1 MALKQIM
8 LAKKIE
14 GKEREIEN
22 LRNLTKQFE
31 KREKEL
37 ETAISEAKTEEE
49 QRTIEEE
56 IDKYINQIAFSGV
69 QDFMEKYKDKANED
83 QIIGTLVL
91 VSTLH
96 LW

>member
-31 KREKEL
+31 KEKRNWRPRSAKLRQKRSREQSRKRLTNIPRKEKL
-37 ETAISEAKTEEE
+37 M
-49 QRTIEEE
+49 TIR
-56 IDKYINQIAFSGV
+56 
-69 QDFMEKYKDKANED
+69 
-83 QIIGTLVL
+83 
-91 VSTLH
+91 
-96 LW
+96 

>member
-56 IDKYINQIAFSGV
+56 IDKYTKEREAHDNKV
-69 QDFMEKYKDKANED
+69 
-83 QIIGTLVL
+83 T
-91 VSTLH
+91 
-96 LW
+96 

>member
-31 KREKEL
+31 IHPISTPENDL
-37 ETAISEAKTEEE
+37 AAILA
-49 QRTIEEE
+49 
-56 IDKYINQIAFSGV
+56 
-69 QDFMEKYKDKANED
+69 
-83 QIIGTLVL
+83 
-91 VSTLH
+91 
-96 LW
+96 

>member
-56 IDKYINQIAFSGV
+56 IDN
-69 QDFMEKYKDKANED
+69 
-83 QIIGTLVL
+83 
-91 VSTLH
+91 
-96 LW
+96 